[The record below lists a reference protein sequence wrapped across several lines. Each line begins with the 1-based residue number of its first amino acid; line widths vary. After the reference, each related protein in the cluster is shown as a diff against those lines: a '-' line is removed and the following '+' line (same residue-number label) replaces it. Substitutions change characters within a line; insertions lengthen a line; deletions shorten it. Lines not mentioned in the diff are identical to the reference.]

1 MCSNNV
7 LYNNI
12 AVYEMGAHPCGVE
25 DRVCTVQVC
34 NAHNVIANVTLF
46 VYLWVIMCACMCVCV
61 CVCVLRGESRGKE
74 GNIESSV
81 LTTTDFNTTRGSLH
95 RLSASHRYLDSGHK
109 EGMIL

>member
-1 MCSNNV
+1 MKVKIQSSTTSTQWSYLVQGLPMCSNNV

-12 AVYEMGAHPCGVE
+12 AVYEVGAHPCGVE

-61 CVCVLRGESRGKE
+61 CVCVC
-74 GNIESSV
+74 
-81 LTTTDFNTTRGSLH
+81 
-95 RLSASHRYLDSGHK
+95 
-109 EGMIL
+109 